1 MSDYLKSRFPLA
13 PTSTVYMNG
22 TSVYNLV
29 HRDRPGIIAS
39 VTLYPEDAEKFTK
52 AVQRALADA
61 WDEGFDAGERDVL
74 EHETFNEPCI
84 KNPYRKDDQ

>member
-22 TSVYNLV
+22 TAVYNLV

-39 VTLYPEDAEKFTK
+39 AALHPADAEKFTE

-61 WDEGFDAGERDVL
+61 WDEGYLAAL
-74 EHETFNEPCI
+74 
-84 KNPYRKDDQ
+84 DDGRS